1 MQCPAVTR
9 TTGRESGGRRP
20 AAIRTVFTA
29 RNDPARERVSH
40 RNVMTTLTMPRR
52 LMRPVAT
59 RPARRSLAIGFAAG
73 LIAGLLILVGVS
85 LAIGVS
91 NAGRVMPGVRVAG
104 VDVGG
109 LDRAAAEARLAAQL
123 PSLSSGS
130 ATLVVDE
137 IEYVVGYEELGRRY
151 ELGQMLEAALGVAR
165 EGDEFSNGIFRLR
178 TLVHSTP
185 MPAIVHAYDHAA
197 LSRVAGTLAEQA
209 EIAPVDATIVR
220 DGAQFD
226 VTPSTDGRTLST
238 AAVGAALAAPLATA
252 DPADVRLRIEPVV
265 VEPDVTSAEA
275 WRASLVAE
283 RTALGLRLKIPAAAE
298 TEELESIALT
308 PETIAGWLGFAHTD
322 DGGYGVTIDEAA
334 VRASVASLVETVDQE
349 AVDASYSF
357 TGAGVGGVIAG
368 QDGRQ
373 LRVEESSDALLAT
386 LEGRVSG
393 TVAGSVLL
401 DVTVQEPALTT
412 AEAEAALSQMQM
424 VSSWTTYYV
433 SGISNGF
440 GANISIPAFDI
451 DGTVVAP
458 GEWFSFWGALG
469 PITRERGYTDGGVI
483 LNGRSQQ
490 TGALAGGICSTSTT
504 LFNAAMRFGLEIGD
518 RAAHYYYIDR
528 YPVGLDATVSIID
541 GYVQDMTFRN
551 DTEHP
556 VVIRGYGSPGQVTF
570 QIWSVPNGRTV
581 ALSAPYTSN
590 HRGAIDTTEVD
601 PSMAPGTS
609 RRVESPHAGF
619 NASVSRT
626 VRDAAGN
633 VIHQNTWFSDYR
645 AVNGVVLVGPGAS
658 AEAPAADGG
667 TGGGGTVGTP
677 PVTPP

>member
-1 MQCPAVTR
+1 
-9 TTGRESGGRRP
+9 
-20 AAIRTVFTA
+20 
-29 RNDPARERVSH
+29 
-40 RNVMTTLTMPRR
+40 
-52 LMRPVAT
+52 MRPVAT
-59 RPARRSLAIGFAAG
+59 RPARRSLGIGFAAG

-85 LAIGVS
+85 VAIGLS

-130 ATLVVDE
+130 ATLIVDE
-137 IEYVVGYEELGRRY
+137 IEYVVGYDELGRRY
-151 ELGQMLEAALGVAR
+151 ELGQMVDAALGVAR
-165 EGDEFSNGIFRLR
+165 DGDEFSDGIFRLR
-178 TLVHSTP
+178 TLVHSTS
-185 MPAIVHAYDHAA
+185 MPAIVHPYDQAA

-220 DGAQFD
+220 DGARFD
-226 VTPSTDGRTLST
+226 VTPSTDGRALSP
-238 AAVGAALAAPLATA
+238 AALGAALAAPLATA
-252 DPADVRLRIEPVV
+252 DPADVRLRLEPVV
-265 VEPDVTSAEA
+265 VEPDVTSAQA

-298 TEELESIALT
+298 TEELESLALS
-308 PETIAGWLGFAHTD
+308 PATIAAWLSFGPTD
-322 DGGYGVTIDEAA
+322 EGGYGVTIDESA
-334 VRASVASLVETVDQE
+334 VRAAVQGLVETIDRA
-349 AVDASYSF
+349 AVNASF
-357 TGAGVGGVIAG
+357 VVAGGGLGGVIAG
-368 QDGRQ
+368 QDGRE
-373 LRVEESSDALLAT
+373 LRVEQSSDAILAT
-386 LEGRVSG
+386 LEGRVDG

-401 DVTVQEPALTT
+401 DVTVQEPALST
-412 AEAEAALSQMQM
+412 AEAEAAFPQMQM

-433 SGISNGF
+433 TGESNGF
-440 GANISIPAFDI
+440 GANISIPAHDI
-451 DGTVVAP
+451 DGTTVAP
-458 GEWFSFWGALG
+458 GEWFSFWGGLG
-469 PITRERGYTDGGVI
+469 PVTRERGYRDGGII

-504 LFNAAMRFGLEIGD
+504 LFNAAMRLGLEIGD

-528 YPVGLDATVSIID
+528 YPLGLDATVSIID

-556 VVIRGYGSPGQVTF
+556 LVIRGYGSPGQVTF

-581 ALSAPYTSN
+581 ALSAPYTTN

-609 RRVESPHAGF
+609 RRVESPHDGF

-633 VIHQNTWFSDYR
+633 VIHQNTWFSNYS
-645 AVNGVVLVGPGAS
+645 AVNGVVLVGPGTS
-658 AEAPAADGG
+658 AEAPVADGG
-667 TGGGGTVGTP
+667 TGGGGTAGTP
-677 PVTPP
+677 PPASPAP

>member
-1 MQCPAVTR
+1 
-9 TTGRESGGRRP
+9 
-20 AAIRTVFTA
+20 
-29 RNDPARERVSH
+29 
-40 RNVMTTLTMPRR
+40 MTTLTMPRR

-59 RPARRSLAIGFAAG
+59 RPARRWLGIGFAAG
-73 LIAGLLILVGVS
+73 LVVGLLLLVGAS
-85 LAIGVS
+85 LAIGLS

-123 PSLSSGS
+123 PSLSTGT

-137 IEYVVGYEELGRRY
+137 IEHVVGYGELGRRY
-151 ELGQMLEAALGVAR
+151 ELERMVEAALGIAR
-165 EGDEFSNGIFRLR
+165 DGDAFSDGVHRLR
-178 TLVHSTP
+178 TLVHATA
-185 MPAIVHAYDHAA
+185 MPAIVHAYDPDA
-197 LSRVAGTLAEQA
+197 LAPVARALAEQV
-209 EIAPVDATIVR
+209 EIAPVDATVVR
-220 DGAQFD
+220 DGARFN
-226 VTPSTDGRTLST
+226 VTPSTDGRAL
-238 AAVGAALAAPLATA
+238 APEAVGAALAAPLASA
-252 DPADVRLRIEPVV
+252 DPADVRIRLEPTVISP
-265 VEPDVTSAEA
+265 EVTSAEA

-283 RTALGLRLKIPAAAE
+283 RTAVGLRLKIPAAAE
-298 TEELESIALT
+298 GAELESIALT
-308 PETIAGWLGFAHTD
+308 PETIAAWLGFGPT
-322 DGGYGVTIDEAA
+322 GEGEYGVTIDEAA
-334 VRASVASLVETVDQE
+334 VRASVAALVETIDRE

-357 TGAGVGGVIAG
+357 TGAGLGGVIAG
-368 QDGRQ
+368 QEGRQ

-412 AEAEAALSQMQM
+412 AEAEEALSQMQM

-433 SGISNGF
+433 SGVSNGF

-504 LFNAAMRFGLEIGD
+504 LFNAAMRMGLEIGD

-551 DTEHP
+551 DTEYP

-570 QIWSVPNGRTV
+570 QLWSVPNGRTV
-581 ALSAPYTSN
+581 ALSAPYTTN

-619 NASVSRT
+619 QATVSRT
-626 VRDAAGN
+626 VRDANGN

-645 AVNGVVLVGPGAS
+645 PVNGVVLVGPGAT
-658 AEAPAADGG
+658 AEAPPADAG
-667 TGGGGTVGTP
+667 TGGGGTAGSPPPSTP
-677 PVTPP
+677 PTNPSP